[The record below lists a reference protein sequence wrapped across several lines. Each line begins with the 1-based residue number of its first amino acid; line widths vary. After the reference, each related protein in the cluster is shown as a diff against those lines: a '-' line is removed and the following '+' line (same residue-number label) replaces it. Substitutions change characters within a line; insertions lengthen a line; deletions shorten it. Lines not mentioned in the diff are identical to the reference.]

1 MWDLLVMD
9 PLRMICESDGFFTRA
24 MAEDLGYSDQ
34 QIAHLART
42 KAWVRFRRGYYSFG
56 DLWSKLDERGQHLI
70 RCRAVL
76 HSLGDRVVLSHVS
89 GAVVHGIET
98 WGSDLSRVHV
108 TRLDGGSGRIE
119 GDVVHHEGRV
129 LAEEPLLVD
138 GMLVLPALRCAVET
152 ASISLSESAL
162 VVLDSVLHRGLAD
175 AEQLARKFTDMSAW
189 PHMRHL
195 HVPVRMADGRADG
208 AGESRGR
215 WLFWV
220 LHLPAPDLQVPIRNT
235 DGEVRGTCDWAW
247 LDHRRLGEFDGK
259 VKYGRLL
266 KPGQDPGEVVFAE
279 KQREDELRELS
290 GCTMIRLI
298 WSDYDRPRVVK
309 ARFERFFR
317 SAG

>member
-1 MWDLLVMD
+1 MD
-9 PLRMICESDGFFTRA
+9 PLRLICESDSFFTRA

-34 QIAHLART
+34 QIAHLVRT
-42 KAWVRFRRGYYSFG
+42 KVWVRFRRGYYSF
-56 DLWSKLDERGQHLI
+56 DDIWSTLDEREQHLV
-70 RCRAVL
+70 RCRAVC
-76 HSLGDRVVLSHVS
+76 HSLGDRVALSHVS
-89 GAVVHGIET
+89 GSVVRRLET

-129 LAEEPLLVD
+129 RDDELARVD
-138 GMLVLPALRCAVET
+138 GMLVLPALRCAIET
-152 ASISLSESAL
+152 ASVSSSESAL
-162 VVLDSVLHRGLAD
+162 VVLDSVLHQGFAD
-175 AEQLARKFTDMSAW
+175 AEELARKFAHMSAW

-195 HVPVRMADGRADG
+195 HVPVRMADGRAAS

-220 LHLPAPDLQVPIRNT
+220 LHVPAPELQVPICDA
-235 DGEVRGTCDWAW
+235 DGEVRGTCDWGW
-247 LDHRRLGEFDGK
+247 LDRKRLGEFDGK

-279 KQREDELRELS
+279 KRREDELRELS
-290 GCTMIRLI
+290 GCAMIRLV
-298 WSDYDRPRVVK
+298 WSDYDRPRVAK

-317 SAG
+317 AAG